1 VFRTSAASWPVA
13 FVLDDSLS
21 MMPGRNLSAA
31 SSVVVEARL
40 SRSGSANPQAGDLR
54 GSTPAMDP
62 RKAGA
67 LRVLINEEI
76 G

>member
-1 VFRTSAASWPVA
+1 VA

-21 MMPGRNLSAA
+21 MMPGRNLSA
-31 SSVVVEARL
+31 SPSVVVEARL

-54 GSTPAMDP
+54 GSTPALDP